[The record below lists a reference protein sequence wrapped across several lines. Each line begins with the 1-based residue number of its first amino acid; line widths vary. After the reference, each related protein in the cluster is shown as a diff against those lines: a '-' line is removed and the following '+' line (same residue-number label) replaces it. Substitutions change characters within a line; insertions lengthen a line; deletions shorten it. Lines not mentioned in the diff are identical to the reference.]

1 MKNVFTLILLV
12 FAMSISVQAQYSED
26 FENGTSDWTITNAD
40 NTVGSWVLG
49 NSSTLSS
56 AYFGPPAHTMFVGV
70 NDDSPGAGSNTSG
83 TIASGDIDLTNL
95 TAPAMSFAAFFINGD
110 YQGDEVASVLIST
123 DGGGSWTTIYDVPG
137 NAEWQDLTVPLFS
150 YAGQIIRIAFDYSDG
165 NSWNYGFCVD
175 DISIDD
181 GLALDADLLS
191 VRAKPFGL
199 TEQPYTIGGKLF
211 NNGSATITSL
221 EVTYTIDAQN
231 PVTAT
236 IDNLDIPAF
245 SEYTFEHPTSWIPQ
259 SEGSFV
265 VTLRIGD
272 VNGSSD
278 EDTANNEQDHDVTIY
293 PNVVVPN
300 IIDDYALTIANYTE
314 IGNSSDQLDA
324 PTDLDFHPILG
335 LYQLWVINER
345 IESSGGST
353 VTYENAGKGNQ
364 TSEQKVDGNAW
375 HFMSLPTAL
384 AFGDAG
390 DWASS
395 TGVLDANHSGGTFT
409 GPTLWSSDP
418 AIYAQPSGGNGSHL
432 DMLHGSPY
440 SMGIAHEVDNAY
452 WVFDG
457 YNEHI
462 VRYDFK
468 EDHGP
473 GNDYHADGEVRRF
486 TEIQVKKDGDVP
498 SHLILDKST
507 GWLYVVDNGND
518 RVLRLDINSST
529 VINGNLQL
537 INEPLA
543 VHASM
548 DADWEVIIDSGLD
561 RPCGI
566 EVMENRLLVS
576 DYATGDIIIYDME
589 NDFAEMHRIVTG
601 EAGIT
606 GIKIGPEG
614 NIWYTN
620 RITNKVIMVAPG
632 EPISTQNLE
641 RVFPISI
648 SPNPSN
654 GIFNINLS
662 GNIEGDLSYKV
673 MSVTGQLILEGLFS
687 NSIESLDL
695 SAYQNGMYFIN
706 IYNETHAT
714 TKKVVLNK

>member
-1 MKNVFTLILLV
+1 MKNLIT
-12 FAMSISVQAQYSED
+12 FSILMLAVTITTQAQFSED
-26 FENGTSDWTITNAD
+26 FENGFTNWTVTSAD
-40 NTVGSWVLG
+40 VNSWMHGNT
-49 NSSTLSS
+49 STLGSQ
-56 AYFGPPAHTMFVGV
+56 FFNPPAHTMFMAT
-70 NDDSPGAGSNTSG
+70 NDDAPGAGNNTSG
-83 TIASGDIDLTNL
+83 TLASGDIDLTGL
-95 TAPAMSFAAFFINGD
+95 TAPSLSFSAYFIDGD
-110 YQGDEVASVLIST
+110 YGGDEVASVAVST
-123 DGGGSWTTIYDVPG
+123 NGGTTWTTIFDVEG
-137 NAEWQDLTVPLFS
+137 ASEWQDIVVPLFG
-150 YAGQIIRIAFDYSDG
+150 YAGQTIRIAFIYNDG

-175 DISIDD
+175 DISIAD
-181 GLALDADLLS
+181 GLALDAELLS
-191 VRAKPFGL
+191 ISSKPFGL
-199 TEQPYTIGGKLF
+199 IDQPYTISGKIF
-211 NNGSATITSL
+211 NNGSSTITSID
-221 EVTYTIDAQN
+221 VIYTVGGQN
-231 PVTAT
+231 PVSGI
-236 IDNLDIPAF
+236 IDNISIPAF
-245 SEYTFEHPTSWIPQ
+245 SENSFEHPTEWIPQ
-259 SEGSFV
+259 SEGDFTITV
-265 VTLRIGD
+265 RINE
-272 VNGSSD
+272 VNGSTD
-278 EDTANNEQDHDVTIY
+278 QDINNNELTHDVTIY
-293 PNVVVPN
+293 ENIIVPN
-300 IIDDYALTIANYTE
+300 RIDEFSLTIPEYIE
-314 IGNSSDQLDA
+314 IGNGSDQLDA
-324 PTDLDFHPILG
+324 PTDLDFFPVLG

-353 VTYENAGKGNQ
+353 VTYYDAGKGNQ
-364 TSEQKVDGNAW
+364 TSEQRVDGNAW

-418 AIYAQPSGGNGSHL
+418 DIYAQPSGGNGSHL

-473 GNDYHADGEVRRF
+473 GNDYHADGEVTRY
-486 TEIQVKKDGDVP
+486 TEIPVKKDGNIP

-518 RVLRLDINSST
+518 RVLRIDINSTT
-529 VINGNLQL
+529 VINPNLPL

-543 VHASM
+543 VHASV

-566 EVMENRLLVS
+566 DLIENRLLVS
-576 DYATGDIIIYDME
+576 DYATGEIIVYDMD
-589 NDFAEMHRIVTG
+589 NDFAEMHRIETG

-620 RITNKVIMVAPG
+620 RITNKVMTVAPG
-632 EPISTQNLE
+632 EPVNVNNLE
-641 RVFPISI
+641 AVFPISI
-648 SPNPSN
+648 APNPTS
-654 GIFNINLS
+654 GLININLS
-662 GNIEGDLSYKV
+662 ENTEGDLSYKI
-673 MSVTGQLILEGLFS
+673 MSATGQLIMQGQFS

-695 SAYQNGMYFIN
+695 SAYQNGMYFIS
-706 IYNETHAT
+706 IFNETHAT
-714 TKKVVLNK
+714 TKKIVLNK